1 MAAPRLTDSQKQ
13 ELVAR
18 YRQGETAQAL
28 AEAYGCSP
36 NTVSRVVKAAISA
49 EELAEIRKQGRSAKA
64 EPVAEIAVP
73 EPAAEEPDPA
83 DDDAGVL
90 AIDDADE
97 FGDDDDDFADDGLD
111 DDEADLEAELA
122 DPAPA
127 FSLSQGER
135 PQTKPLLP
143 GLLPSSVYMLV
154 DKTVELQAR
163 PLREFPE
170 LGALPEEELELQAL
184 MLFTNPRQAKR
195 QCGRSQRVIKVPDS
209 EVLQRRSSYLVAQ
222 GITRLVIEGGA
233 LYSLPG
239 V

>member
-1 MAAPRLTDSQKQ
+1 MPAPRLTDSQKQ

-36 NTVSRVVKAAISA
+36 NTVSRVLKAALSA

-64 EPVAEIAVP
+64 EPAAVEPSP
-73 EPAAEEPDPA
+73 EPAAEEPVAA
-83 DDDAGVL
+83 DEEAGVL

-97 FGDDDDDFADDGLD
+97 FGDDDDFGDDDLD
-111 DDEADLEAELA
+111 DADLEA

-127 FSLSQGER
+127 FSIPQGER

-154 DKTVELQAR
+154 DKTVELQAK

-170 LGALPEEELELQAL
+170 LGSLPEEEQELQAL

-239 V
+239 A